1 MTALQL
7 WHWTLRRS
15 AFHPRSSSGI
25 SRRALTRSSSRIFPV
40 SASNAYGD
48 SVPQNGHTSFF
59 LAGFHSA
66 CAPQAGHAC
75 FSMAAISD
83 TSVSAKGMPRGPKP
97 PGYCARY
104 ASIAARVTR

>member
-15 AFHPRSSSGI
+15 AFQPRSSSGI

-59 LAGFHSA
+59 FAGLHSA

-75 FSMAAISD
+75 FSMAAISG
-83 TSVSAKGMPRGPKP
+83 TGLSPGLKPRG
-97 PGYCARY
+97 
-104 ASIAARVTR
+104 SI